1 MRLSLLPLLSACLS
15 LTAAAA
21 ADPKLG
27 QALHDKQC
35 IGCHAQRFGGDGAKI
50 YTRAERKVGSLSALR
65 QRVAYC
71 SMQTNTGWFPE
82 DEDNVA
88 AWLNQQYYKFKAGN

>member
-1 MRLSLLPLLSACLS
+1 MRLSFPILLLAALS
-15 LTAAAA
+15 LNVAAAG
-21 ADPKLG
+21 DPKLG

-35 IGCHAQRFGGDGAKI
+35 ISCHAKQFGGDGSTI
-50 YTRAERKVGSLSALR
+50 YTRAERKVHTASALR

-71 SMQTNTGWFPE
+71 NTQTNAGWFPE

-88 AWLNQQYYKFKAGN
+88 AWLNQRYYKFK